1 MTSSLSTSLVELAAS
16 DTLDGYYGKYK
27 FCVESLAWS
36 LFRDSNKGTHNALDS

>member
-16 DTLDGYYGKYK
+16 DTLDRYGKYK

-36 LFRDSNKGTHNALDS
+36 LFRDSNKGTHNDLDS